1 VVNGP
6 VKYAVDGRKLVV
18 TDDDGKQ
25 HEMEI
30 TKRILRP
37 KEPNAH

>member
-1 VVNGP
+1 

-18 TDDDGKQ
+18 IDDDGKQ

-30 TKRILRP
+30 VKRILKP
-37 KEPNAH
+37 KDANAR